1 MEKLHLAD
9 LKAKAAKL
17 AKKPKAEDGEAEKE
31 AEAPKSK
38 PIQRPMSKLDREIA
52 AKKAK
57 DEAKEAR
64 GPRRRRRRRRHPAAA
79 ETRHRT
85 PATGPPLHR
94 RAIAES
100 RSCCLACAEGSRA
113 REEEGGACGQGRHAQ
128 KAQVGLPALQRP
140 SL

>member
-64 GPRRRRRRRRHPAAA
+64 GPRRRRGVDAPARIGPRWRRLIRRVAYGCLGLGSGPHCLARRRP
-79 ETRHRT
+79 
-85 PATGPPLHR
+85 TGEQR
-94 RAIAES
+94 RAVD
-100 RSCCLACAEGSRA
+100 R
-113 REEEGGACGQGRHAQ
+113 QGRPGRLRA
-128 KAQVGLPALQRP
+128 
-140 SL
+140 